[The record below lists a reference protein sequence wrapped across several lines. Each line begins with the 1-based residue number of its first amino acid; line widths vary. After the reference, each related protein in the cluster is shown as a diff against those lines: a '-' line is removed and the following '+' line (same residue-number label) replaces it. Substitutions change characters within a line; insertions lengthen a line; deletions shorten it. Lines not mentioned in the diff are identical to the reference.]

1 MTREVLQII
10 QENAFMLIYG
20 LVLVLSLIKYKY
32 YYDTRLKAFPIL
44 IAYILLTEIFGG
56 LIRNIDEI
64 QIVFEAD
71 YQNHNHLIYNI
82 LDIIFFLYFFYIYH
96 GSTTNLKLKKHTKWA
111 AILFCIAAVINP
123 FFENFTIRPQLIVIL
138 TGSLALLFFATMYL
152 KETSKIRIAFSNY
165 HKLLQWVSIGILG
178 FYPFY
183 PFIIGIGQVN
193 EELYNKMYL
202 HKLLLVLI
210 TVMYGS
216 FIIGLF
222 RLGKIPSNT
231 ETKKVL

>member
-1 MTREVLQII
+1 
-10 QENAFMLIYG
+10 MLVYG
-20 LVLVLSLIKYKY
+20 LVLVLSILKYKY
-32 YYDTRLKAFPIL
+32 YYETRLKAFPIL

-82 LDIIFFLYFFYIYH
+82 LDIISFLYFFYIYH
-96 GSTTNLKLKKHTKWA
+96 GSTTNLKLKKQIKWA
-111 AILFCIAAVINP
+111 AILFCMASVINQ
-123 FFENFTIRPQLIVIL
+123 FFENFTIQPQLIVIL
-138 TGSLALLFFATMYL
+138 TGSVALLFFAAMYL
-152 KETSKIRIAFSNY
+152 RETSKMRIAFSNY
-165 HKLLQWVSIGILG
+165 HKLLQWISIGLLS

-202 HKLLLVLI
+202 YKFLLVLI
-210 TVMYGS
+210 TVMYGC
-216 FIIGLF
+216 FIVGLI
-222 RLGKIPSNT
+222 RLGRIPSNT
-231 ETKKVL
+231 KTKKVL